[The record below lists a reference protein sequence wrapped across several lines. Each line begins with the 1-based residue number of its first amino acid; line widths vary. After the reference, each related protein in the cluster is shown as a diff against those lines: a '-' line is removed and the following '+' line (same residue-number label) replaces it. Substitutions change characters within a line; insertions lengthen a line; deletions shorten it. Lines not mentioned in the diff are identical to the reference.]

1 MGGADLAQVLRFLP
15 TPTDSHL
22 LGNFAGLDDAAVYR
36 LSDDQALVL
45 SVDYI
50 TPVLDDPYTFGAVA
64 AANALSDLY
73 AMGARPLLA
82 LNLVG
87 FPAKT
92 LPLSTLG
99 EIVRGGSDK
108 VREAGA
114 WVVGGHSIEDYEP
127 KYGLVVAGLVHPE
140 EIVRNSGA
148 QPGDRLV
155 LTKPLGIGII
165 TTGID
170 RGLVGEKT
178 VAQVTSVMAT
188 LNKGAAE
195 AMRKAGVH
203 AATDI
208 TGFGLLGHLHELLSA
223 SGVGARIWYDRVP
236 VLDEAWE
243 LAARQCVPEGT
254 YNNFRYLQDSVTWT
268 PDVSHPALLMLC
280 DAQTSGGLLLA
291 VPPERTEDL
300 LAALG
305 GATTPV
311 TAVIGEV
318 TEAPVGRI
326 YIERS
331 AFMA

>member
-1 MGGADLAQVLRFLP
+1 
-15 TPTDSHL
+15 
-22 LGNFAGLDDAAVYR
+22 
-36 LSDDQALVL
+36 
-45 SVDYI
+45 
-50 TPVLDDPYTFGAVA
+50 VLDDPYTFGAVA

>member
-1 MGGADLAQVLRFLP
+1 M
-15 TPTDSHL
+15 
-22 LGNFAGLDDAAVYR
+22 
-36 LSDDQALVL
+36 
-45 SVDYI
+45 
-50 TPVLDDPYTFGAVA
+50 LDDPYAFGAVA

-178 VAQVTSVMAT
+178 VAQVTRVMAT

-203 AATDI
+203 AVTDI
-208 TGFGLLGHLHELLSA
+208 TGFGLLGHLHELVSA

-243 LAARQCVPEGT
+243 LAARQCVPEGS
-254 YNNFRYLQDSVTWT
+254 YNNFRYLQDTVTWT

-291 VPPERTEDL
+291 VPPGRTAGL

-305 GATTPV
+305 EAETPV
-311 TAVIGEV
+311 AAVIGEV
-318 TEAPVGRI
+318 TEAPVGHI
-326 YIERS
+326 HVERS
-331 AFMA
+331 AFVA